1 MYMKL
6 FRDKVVF
13 MKKKTLTY
21 HFRRHLVSSLSL
33 TQYLSIKFLRE
44 SWVPIVFPGRRIM
57 FSWSRDISIHI
68 MLKHCVARQFMRLFQ
83 NGEDYIGNVSEIFK
97 PYKEKKRRN
106 CATVRAEA
114 NSSVFFR
121 EKHR

>member
-1 MYMKL
+1 
-6 FRDKVVF
+6 
-13 MKKKTLTY
+13 
-21 HFRRHLVSSLSL
+21 
-33 TQYLSIKFLRE
+33 
-44 SWVPIVFPGRRIM
+44 M

-83 NGEDYIGNVSEIFK
+83 NGKDYIGNVGEIFK